1 MKHKSALMEA
11 LISFCVCTTCITL
24 LEGILGVIFY
34 PEVSLDYGAFFSPPF
49 FGAVSVL
56 LSLVTYSKKE
66 QSVKEILI
74 RQAIHLLLIEAMV
87 FGLNYLVGVVFPTVV
102 NITLALGIAVIFVL
116 VYWIV
121 WLNDCKSADLFNQKL
136 KEYQARKEME

>member
-1 MKHKSALMEA
+1 MHKSSLMEA

-24 LEGILGVIFY
+24 LEGVLGVLFF
-34 PEVSLDYGAFFSPPF
+34 PDTLLDYGAFFSPPF

-56 LSLVTYSKKE
+56 LSMVTYSKKE

-87 FGLNYLVGVVFPTVV
+87 FGLNYLVGIVYPMVVS
-102 NITLALGIAVIFVL
+102 ITLALGIAVIFVL

-136 KEYQARKEME
+136 KEYQEKKEMKL